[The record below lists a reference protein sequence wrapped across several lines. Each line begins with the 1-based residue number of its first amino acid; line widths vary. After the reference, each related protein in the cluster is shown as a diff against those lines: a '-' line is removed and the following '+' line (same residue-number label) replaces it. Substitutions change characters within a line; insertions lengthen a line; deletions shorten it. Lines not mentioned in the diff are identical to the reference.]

1 MIPRSPKPWLE
12 VLLAS
17 RAYANRSVFQLT
29 SLGIK
34 RKYVHISGEHITR
47 HTAIDTVTTSTLTLC
62 LSFTTSHLPITTFY
76 THEIA
81 LLSYFIQIFPSSQ
94 ALVKDLRTVAVQD
107 RN

>member
-1 MIPRSPKPWLE
+1 MIPRSPKPWRE

-34 RKYVHISGEHITR
+34 RKCVHISGEHITR
-47 HTAIDTVTTSTLTLC
+47 HTAIDIVKTSTLTLR
-62 LSFTTSHLPITTFY
+62 LSFTISHLLITTFY

-81 LLSYFIQIFPSSQ
+81 LLNDFI
-94 ALVKDLRTVAVQD
+94 
-107 RN
+107 